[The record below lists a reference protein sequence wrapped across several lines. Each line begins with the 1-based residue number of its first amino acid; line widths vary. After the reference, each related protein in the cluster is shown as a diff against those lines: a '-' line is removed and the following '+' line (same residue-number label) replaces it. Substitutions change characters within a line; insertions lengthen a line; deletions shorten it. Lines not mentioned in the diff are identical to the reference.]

1 MSCVAV
7 RSKHDAIK
15 TSLSYRL
22 GVETTRI
29 AAIVVFALDRYS
41 KSVVI
46 STFAPGESRVEL
58 PGLLWF
64 TYAQNRHGEFG
75 SFSTSAVVLILLAI
89 GVLIIFAYVFRDGL
103 KRSPTVQLSFGAIVG
118 GAVGNIVDR
127 LQHLWV
133 VDFIDF
139 KTIWPNIFNLADSA
153 ITVGVTMLIIE
164 SLNAK
169 PLVRKASGPE

>member
-29 AAIVVFALDRYS
+29 AAIVVFALNRYS

-127 LQHLWV
+127 LQHL

-153 ITVGVTMLIIE
+153 ITVGVTILIIE